1 MNQAVVVFT
10 RIPEAGKTKT
20 RLMPYY
26 TPEECAGLHMAFL
39 QDISKALEDT
49 IADVYVAYTGGGAYE
64 EAFLTLFPGAEF
76 FPQEGA
82 GLGERMYNA
91 LSHVL
96 SVGYERCILIGSDVP
111 YANKVDFNRAF
122 TSLREK
128 DYVLGPTE
136 DGGYWLIGA
145 RAGEERMMKPVF
157 SLSEYSHSQ
166 VLSDTLDM
174 IPSWKTYALLEE
186 KYDIDTIEDLLL
198 FREESTGVTQASQA
212 FLAEHHVIS
221 VIVPIYNE
229 VAMIQPFLEQ
239 LQKLQNRC
247 EVIFVDGGSTD
258 GSTAVLRE
266 AVATGGGIR
275 LIESEKGR
283 GPQLNAGAD
292 AANGDVLFFLHVDSE
307 LPEDPIKEISH
318 VLKNYRAGCFGIA
331 FHSRNFFMWTN
342 KVLSNR
348 RAAKGIMFGDQ
359 GIFILRDLFYEVG
372 MFPDIPIMEDYQFSL
387 NLQAMGVPT
396 GMTENTL
403 YASDRRY
410 RGGTI
415 QKLRLMKHMADLRR
429 RYRKGE
435 SPEKLLEEYPDIR

>member
-20 RLMPYY
+20 RLMPYF
-26 TPEECAGLHMAFL
+26 TPDECAGVHMAFL

-49 IADVYVAYTGGGAYE
+49 IADVYVAYTGGGSYE
-64 EAFLTLFPGAEF
+64 EEFRTLFPGSEF
-76 FPQEGA
+76 FPQEGE

-91 LSHVL
+91 LAHIL

-111 YANKVDFNRAF
+111 YADKVDFNKAF
-122 TSLREK
+122 NILREK

-145 RAGEERMMKPVF
+145 RAGEERMMKPMF
-157 SLSEYSHSQ
+157 SLGEYSHSQ

-174 IPSWKTYALLEE
+174 IPSWKTYGLLEE

-198 FREESTGVTQASQA
+198 FREEAASSQASQA
-212 FLAEHHVIS
+212 FLSEHHVIS

-229 VAMIQPFLEQ
+229 VALIHPFLEQ
-239 LQKLQNRC
+239 LAKLQNRC
-247 EVIFVDGGSTD
+247 EIIFVDGGSTD

-266 AVATGGGIR
+266 AAESGSGIR
-275 LIESEKGR
+275 LIESPKGR

-307 LPEDPIKEISH
+307 LPEDPVKEIFD
-318 VLKNYRAGCFGIA
+318 VLENHPAGCFGVA

-359 GIFILRDLFYEVG
+359 GIFVLRHTFYEAG

-387 NLQAMGVPT
+387 NLQEMGIQT
-396 GMTENTL
+396 GMTEHTL
-403 YASDRRY
+403 YVSDRRY
-410 RGGTI
+410 RGSTL
-415 QKLRLMKHMADLRR
+415 QKLRIMKHMADLRR
-429 RYRKGE
+429 RYRRGE
-435 SPEKLLEEYPDIR
+435 DPEQLLEEYPDVR

>member
-10 RIPEAGKTKT
+10 RIPEAGRTKT

-39 QDISKALEDT
+39 QDISAALTDT
-49 IADVYVAYTGGGAYE
+49 IADVYVAYTGGGEYE
-64 EAFLTLFPGAEF
+64 EAFQTLFPGAEF
-76 FPQEGA
+76 YPQEGD
-82 GLGERMYNA
+82 GLGERMFNA

-111 YANKVDFNRAF
+111 YADKVDFNRAF
-122 TSLREK
+122 TILREK

-145 RAGEERMMKPVF
+145 RAGEERMMKPMF

-174 IPSWKTYALLEE
+174 IPSWKTYGLLEE

-198 FREESTGVTQASQA
+198 FREEAAGASHE
-212 FLAEHHVIS
+212 FLEKHHVIS

-229 VAMIQPFLEQ
+229 VALIHPFLEQ
-239 LQKLQNRC
+239 LTKLQNRC
-247 EVIFVDGGSTD
+247 EIIFVDGGSTD

-266 AVATGGGIR
+266 AAAESGSGIR

-307 LPEDPIKEISH
+307 LPENPVKEIFN
-318 VLKNYRAGCFGIA
+318 VLEKHPAGCFGVA

-342 KVLSNR
+342 KVISNR

-359 GIFILRDLFYEVG
+359 GIFILRDLFYEAG

-387 NLQAMGVPT
+387 NLQEMGIQT
-396 GMTENTL
+396 GMTESTL

-410 RGGTI
+410 RGSTI
-415 QKLRLMKHMADLRR
+415 QKLRIMKHMANLRR
-429 RYRKGE
+429 RYRRGE